1 MSILKAAIVAPSK
14 DHEIFNLRKIEEVSQ
29 LVTIRSKGYY
39 IYTKYMTCG
48 ITVTLFVFIILL
60 PILPATAGSK
70 RQRRSQRHDHTD
82 GRLQCQDRNRQ
93 HWLRGHHGNTRTG
106 TDE

>member
-1 MSILKAAIVAPSK
+1 MPILKAAIVAPGK
-14 DHEIFNLRKIEEVSQ
+14 DREIIYLRKIEEVSQ

-60 PILPATAGSK
+60 PVLPATTGGD
-70 RQRRSQRHDHTD
+70 RQRRSRHD

-93 HWLRGHHGNTRTG
+93 HWLRGHHGNIRTG